1 MPMSSH
7 SMKGYLIM
15 VCICISFM
23 DDNTE
28 LFHVFIGH
36 MCFFFGEVYIQ
47 IFCPFLVK
55 LFVLCCLVV
64 RAVYIF

>member
-1 MPMSSH
+1 MSSH

-15 VCICISFM
+15 VYICISLM
-23 DDNTE
+23 ADNIE

-36 MCFFFGEVYIQ
+36 LCILFGGVYLQ
-47 IFCPFLVK
+47 IFCLFLVRF
-55 LFVLCCLVV
+55 FVLYYLVV